1 MLATILGANAKHGE
15 QNTVRKKQDT
25 KAICELQTIPLAQR
39 RESESQAQHGSQK
52 FDKRSP
58 VNCVRRDASTATYRI
73 PIIRAIN
80 SRMSPASHYMQTS
93 ELRSR
98 ASQPHDIASQKYVNG
113 FEARSR
119 FPGESGLLRLSF
131 TAR

>member
-1 MLATILGANAKHGE
+1 MYEMVSLICFGQDLFEFLMDRDPSLADEKWSVEAEVGHKIFACMFATILGANAKHGE
-15 QNTVRKKQDT
+15 QNTMRK
-25 KAICELQTIPLAQR
+25 
-39 RESESQAQHGSQK
+39 
-52 FDKRSP
+52 
-58 VNCVRRDASTATYRI
+58 
-73 PIIRAIN
+73 N
-80 SRMSPASHYMQTS
+80 SRMSPAAHYMQTS

-98 ASQPHDIASQKYVNG
+98 ASQTHDIASQKYVNG